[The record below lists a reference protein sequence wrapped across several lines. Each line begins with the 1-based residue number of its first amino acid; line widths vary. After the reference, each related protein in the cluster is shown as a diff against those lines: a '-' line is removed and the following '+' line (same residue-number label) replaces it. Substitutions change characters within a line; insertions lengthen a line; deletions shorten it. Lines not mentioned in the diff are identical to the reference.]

1 MAMAHNYTNY
11 MSCNYSSQIHTVPV
25 VVVHFP
31 TEEIY
36 SINTLL
42 IVFGQVDMLIVMET
56 LEEGASEAKEV
67 VIKFRLRGAEENLVV
82 TTVAEMALN
91 KK

>member
-1 MAMAHNYTNY
+1 

-56 LEEGASEAKEV
+56 LEEGASEAKE
-67 VIKFRLRGAEENLVV
+67 
-82 TTVAEMALN
+82 
-91 KK
+91 